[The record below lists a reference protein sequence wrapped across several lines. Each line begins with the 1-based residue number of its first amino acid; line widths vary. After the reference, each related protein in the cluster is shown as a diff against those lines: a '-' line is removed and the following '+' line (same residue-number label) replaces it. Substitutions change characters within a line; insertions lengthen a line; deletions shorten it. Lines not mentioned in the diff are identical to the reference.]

1 MLLEGAIAF
10 YGTTLTILD
19 NSIENNSTLRAGS
32 VGGGVMANANRT
44 LISRTHVFGKSDIGC
59 AIEWGWHISDQRWA
73 DHQSG
78 ARFREI
84 VFWEWTPLAV
94 PFTVRSFKAALWL
107 NLAFC

>member
-44 LISRTHVFGKSDIGC
+44 LISRSTFSGNQTSGVQSSGGGISAINGGLIISQEHGFGKSCSGS
-59 AIEWGWHISDQRWA
+59 GRRWRC
-73 DHQSG
+73 HS
-78 ARFREI
+78 
-84 VFWEWTPLAV
+84 L
-94 PFTVRSFKAALWL
+94 
-107 NLAFC
+107 